1 MEEMLVVEYKV
12 KGELFCKKFAY
23 TEKCLDALEGFIYI
37 NPNSREELTI
47 NRECLEYRLERVLRI
62 DEEI

>member
-1 MEEMLVVEYKV
+1 MEEILVVEYKV

-23 TEKCLDALEGFIYI
+23 DQKCLDSVEGLLYI
-37 NPNSREELTI
+37 NSIDGSELTI